1 MPHVREQIRDAVVTA
16 CTGLTTTGTRVY
28 RERLYQLRAADL
40 PGLRIYCGA
49 EQVEPDRLGAI
60 HGQQRDMDL
69 MVEGLARAT
78 SDLDETLDDIAAEV
92 EAALAADVTLG
103 GKAKVLYLAG
113 IDDPEQSDE
122 GEVPAGLV
130 RLKFRVQYRTLNT
143 TPTATA

>member
-1 MPHVREQIRDAVVTA
+1 MPHVREQIRDAAVTA
-16 CTGLTTTGTRVY
+16 CTGLTTTTTHVY
-28 RERLYQLRAADL
+28 PERLYQLRATDL

-49 EQVEPDRLGAI
+49 EQVEPDRLGAV
-60 HGQQRDMDL
+60 HGQSRDMEL
-69 MVEGLARAT
+69 IVEGIARAT
-78 SDLDETLDDIAAEV
+78 ADLDETLDDIAAEV

-103 GKAKVLYLAG
+103 GKCKFLHLAG

-122 GEVPAGLV
+122 TDQPAGLV

>member
-60 HGQQRDMDL
+60 HGQQRDMEL

-92 EAALAADVTLG
+92 EAALAADITLG
-103 GKAKVLYLAG
+103 GKAKALYLAA

-122 GEVPAGLV
+122 AEQPTGLV
-130 RLKFRVQYRTLNT
+130 RLRYRVHYRTLNT